1 MAEVIYCP
9 INVILVALKNDL
21 GVFKMF
27 ATVTHFCLSFTA
39 VLFSCKVLQENQIPG
54 DELLVKALTK
64 VLTASQRYMRE
75 QTVKES
81 LFVFFVDVGFHEC
94 TVQFYISL
102 TKYAC
107 VLIVTVLLVNAH
119 LCVQLCSLSLYLKQ
133 ISYRLSYSNSSFFSF
148 YITFFT
154 CSTTLHSFHLPK
166 WVLSR
171 TQTWKM
177 FVRLTQFCR
186 MNVALSAFEMWNVQ
200 WEWWCG
206 STTIAMLLIL

>member
-1 MAEVIYCP
+1 M
-9 INVILVALKNDL
+9 ALKNNLDVL
-21 GVFKMF
+21 KMF

-39 VLFSCKVLQENQIPG
+39 VLFSYKVLQERQIPG

-107 VLIVTVLLVNAH
+107 VLIVTVLLVNAR
-119 LCVQLCSLSLYLKQ
+119 LCVQLCRLNLYLKQ
-133 ISYRLSYSNSSFFSF
+133 ISLK
-148 YITFFT
+148 
-154 CSTTLHSFHLPK
+154 L
-166 WVLSR
+166 
-171 TQTWKM
+171 
-177 FVRLTQFCR
+177 
-186 MNVALSAFEMWNVQ
+186 
-200 WEWWCG
+200 
-206 STTIAMLLIL
+206 LLILGISSRY

>member
-1 MAEVIYCP
+1 MTEVIYCA

-21 GVFKMF
+21 DVLKMF
-27 ATVTHFCLSFTA
+27 ATVTQFCLSFTA
-39 VLFSCKVLQENQIPG
+39 VLFSFKVLQENQIPG

-94 TVQFYISL
+94 TVQFYTSL

-119 LCVQLCSLSLYLKQ
+119 LCVQLCSLNLYLKQ
-133 ISYRLSYSNSSFFSF
+133 ISYRLSYSNSSFFFVLYYIF
-148 YITFFT
+148 YLFYYFTLFPPAQVSTF
-154 CSTTLHSFHLPK
+154 
-166 WVLSR
+166 
-171 TQTWKM
+171 
-177 FVRLTQFCR
+177 
-186 MNVALSAFEMWNVQ
+186 
-200 WEWWCG
+200 
-206 STTIAMLLIL
+206 

>member
-1 MAEVIYCP
+1 MAEVIYCA
-9 INVILVALKNDL
+9 INVVLVALKNDL
-21 GVFKMF
+21 DVLKTF

-39 VLFSCKVLQENQIPG
+39 VLFSFKVLQENQIPG

-119 LCVQLCSLSLYLKQ
+119 LCMQLCSLNLYLNK
-133 ISYRLSYSNSSFFSF
+133 ISLK
-148 YITFFT
+148 
-154 CSTTLHSFHLPK
+154 L
-166 WVLSR
+166 
-171 TQTWKM
+171 
-177 FVRLTQFCR
+177 
-186 MNVALSAFEMWNVQ
+186 
-200 WEWWCG
+200 
-206 STTIAMLLIL
+206 LLILGISSRY

>member
-1 MAEVIYCP
+1 M
-9 INVILVALKNDL
+9 ALKNNLDVL
-21 GVFKMF
+21 KMF

-39 VLFSCKVLQENQIPG
+39 VLFSYKVLQERQIPG

-119 LCVQLCSLSLYLKQ
+119 LCVQLCRLNLYLKQ
-133 ISYRLSYSNSSFFSF
+133 ISLK
-148 YITFFT
+148 
-154 CSTTLHSFHLPK
+154 L
-166 WVLSR
+166 
-171 TQTWKM
+171 
-177 FVRLTQFCR
+177 
-186 MNVALSAFEMWNVQ
+186 
-200 WEWWCG
+200 
-206 STTIAMLLIL
+206 LLILGISSRY

>member
-27 ATVTHFCLSFTA
+27 ATVTHFCLSFTV

-81 LFVFFVDVGFHEC
+81 LFVFFVDVGVHEC
-94 TVQFYISL
+94 TVQFYTSL

-119 LCVQLCSLSLYLKQ
+119 LCVQLCRLNLYLKQ
-133 ISYRLSYSNSSFFSF
+133 ISLK
-148 YITFFT
+148 
-154 CSTTLHSFHLPK
+154 L
-166 WVLSR
+166 
-171 TQTWKM
+171 
-177 FVRLTQFCR
+177 
-186 MNVALSAFEMWNVQ
+186 
-200 WEWWCG
+200 
-206 STTIAMLLIL
+206 LLILGISSRY

>member
-1 MAEVIYCP
+1 MSFIY
-9 INVILVALKNDL
+9 LLY
-21 GVFKMF
+21 F
-27 ATVTHFCLSFTA
+27 
-39 VLFSCKVLQENQIPG
+39 LFSWKVLQENQIPG

-119 LCVQLCSLSLYLKQ
+119 LCVQLCRLNLYLKQ
-133 ISYRLSYSNSSFFSF
+133 ISLK
-148 YITFFT
+148 
-154 CSTTLHSFHLPK
+154 L
-166 WVLSR
+166 
-171 TQTWKM
+171 
-177 FVRLTQFCR
+177 
-186 MNVALSAFEMWNVQ
+186 
-200 WEWWCG
+200 
-206 STTIAMLLIL
+206 LLILGISSCY

>member
-1 MAEVIYCP
+1 MAEVIYCA

-21 GVFKMF
+21 DVLKMF
-27 ATVTHFCLSFTA
+27 ATVTQFCLSFTA
-39 VLFSCKVLQENQIPG
+39 VLFSFKVLQENQIPG

-81 LFVFFVDVGFHEC
+81 LFVFFVDVGVHEC
-94 TVQFYISL
+94 TVQFYTSL

-166 WVLSR
+166 
-171 TQTWKM
+171 
-177 FVRLTQFCR
+177 
-186 MNVALSAFEMWNVQ
+186 
-200 WEWWCG
+200 
-206 STTIAMLLIL
+206 

>member
-81 LFVFFVDVGFHEC
+81 LFGLFVVFVDVGFHKC
-94 TVQFYISL
+94 TVQFFISL

-107 VLIVTVLLVNAH
+107 VLIVTVLLVNTH
-119 LCVQLCSLSLYLKQ
+119 LCLQLYSLNLYLRQ
-133 ISYRLSYSNSSFFSF
+133 ISLKLLLNLGISSR
-148 YITFFT
+148 
-154 CSTTLHSFHLPK
+154 C
-166 WVLSR
+166 
-171 TQTWKM
+171 
-177 FVRLTQFCR
+177 
-186 MNVALSAFEMWNVQ
+186 
-200 WEWWCG
+200 
-206 STTIAMLLIL
+206 

>member
-1 MAEVIYCP
+1 MAEVIYCA

-21 GVFKMF
+21 DVFKMF

-39 VLFSCKVLQENQIPG
+39 VLFSCKVLQENHIPG

-119 LCVQLCSLSLYLKQ
+119 LCVQLSRLNLYLKQ
-133 ISYRLSYSNSSFFSF
+133 ISLK
-148 YITFFT
+148 
-154 CSTTLHSFHLPK
+154 L
-166 WVLSR
+166 
-171 TQTWKM
+171 
-177 FVRLTQFCR
+177 
-186 MNVALSAFEMWNVQ
+186 
-200 WEWWCG
+200 
-206 STTIAMLLIL
+206 LLILGISNRY

>member
-1 MAEVIYCP
+1 M
-9 INVILVALKNDL
+9 ALKNNLDVL
-21 GVFKMF
+21 KMF

-39 VLFSCKVLQENQIPG
+39 VLFSYKVLQERQIPG

-119 LCVQLCSLSLYLKQ
+119 LCMQLCSLNLYLNK
-133 ISYRLSYSNSSFFSF
+133 ISLK
-148 YITFFT
+148 
-154 CSTTLHSFHLPK
+154 L
-166 WVLSR
+166 
-171 TQTWKM
+171 
-177 FVRLTQFCR
+177 
-186 MNVALSAFEMWNVQ
+186 
-200 WEWWCG
+200 
-206 STTIAMLLIL
+206 LLILGISSRY